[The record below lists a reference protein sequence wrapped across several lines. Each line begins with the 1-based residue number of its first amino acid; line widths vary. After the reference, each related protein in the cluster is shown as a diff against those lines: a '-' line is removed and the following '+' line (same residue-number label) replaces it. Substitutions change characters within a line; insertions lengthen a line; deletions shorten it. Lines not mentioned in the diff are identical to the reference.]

1 MTTPEYIHL
10 RAFARIDGTYL
21 GIIWTISF
29 ACYIIGISNPMIGMV
44 GSIMALA
51 SPFYAFKRLRKFRDE
66 IRDGHIS
73 LLRSMAYYMLMFFYA
88 SILFAL
94 AQYAYF
100 AFLDNGYI
108 VKQYIS
114 FLSSQEAQEMIKAY
128 GLTMK
133 QVTEGINEL
142 GNTSP
147 IMIALNI
154 MTMNITIG
162 IMLSLP
168 VAAITKRSKVK

>member
-1 MTTPEYIHL
+1 
-10 RAFARIDGTYL
+10 
-21 GIIWTISF
+21 
-29 ACYIIGISNPMIGMV
+29 
-44 GSIMALA
+44 
-51 SPFYAFKRLRKFRDE
+51 
-66 IRDGHIS
+66 
-73 LLRSMAYYMLMFFYA
+73 
-88 SILFAL
+88 
-94 AQYAYF
+94 
-100 AFLDNGYI
+100 
-108 VKQYIS
+108 
-114 FLSSQEAQEMIKAY
+114 MIKAY

-168 VAAITKRSKVK
+168 VAAITKRNKVK

>member
-1 MTTPEYIHL
+1 MTTPEYIQL

-100 AFLDNGYI
+100 AFLDNG
-108 VKQYIS
+108 
-114 FLSSQEAQEMIKAY
+114 
-128 GLTMK
+128 
-133 QVTEGINEL
+133 
-142 GNTSP
+142 
-147 IMIALNI
+147 
-154 MTMNITIG
+154 
-162 IMLSLP
+162 
-168 VAAITKRSKVK
+168 